1 MSGQRSFFWNRWKL
15 SFSAIDGDGHRIP
28 EVSAFFDSRDAA
40 EYFGSRM
47 VREVHDYASVTDRSN
62 GHVVWTLE
70 RTKGGS

>member
-40 EYFGSRM
+40 EYFASRM
-47 VREVHDYASVTDRSN
+47 VQREHDYASVMDRAD
-62 GHVVWTLE
+62 GHIVWTLE
-70 RTKGGS
+70 RAKEGS